1 MPGLDALLS
10 IADPARLRVPR
21 NADQVANRLH
31 DGDSKNNAKREV
43 NSVKAVIAGLLLTC
57 CVVAQAASSV
67 VEVPLNVDLR
77 HLDGVVA
84 QALELDA
91 DGRGELI
98 VDDCNRI
105 ELAEPSLGA
114 GEQALD
120 LSLVVTVHSGAMAFG
135 RCTGLRPVQARFHV
149 QLVPGAD
156 HAGRAVVFE
165 PVGAEIRRADGSAG
179 LLARAASQLADRLI
193 VPRLAAIRVDVS
205 SSLLAIDELLE
216 KFMPATP
223 QRPSPLAERAH
234 LAGVDMADDG
244 LVAAL
249 AIALRA
255 LPETEA
261 HPETPLDEVELA
273 EWQRIED
280 ELDGFLTTVIV
291 HLAGGVD
298 ERELQLDLMAVLI
311 DSRYRIAEAL
321 AEDTDADPVEAL
333 FLRAWEAMR
342 PLLDQLD
349 ALDGGDDIDLRL
361 AGFLAAGDA
370 LTAVQA
376 LGPEFGLEV
385 SRDGL
390 RRLARLLLAEQA
402 PDSFTPLSLEID
414 PQLQRLL
421 GLHGELARTPAIGRA
436 GWLDWLIPSA
446 YAGMDSP
453 AEALRGLVPRLAI
466 LDDYLVLVESLLS
479 MEVQAH
485 LEGNRRLSE
494 EHRRLFDPLVRAT
507 AWKETC
513 WRHYVGR
520 TDEPVV
526 IRSPVGAIGMMQ
538 IMGRVWRGVYDVER
552 LEEDVQYN
560 VAAGIEIL
568 EHYLIDYSVRRREHE
583 QPGGLDNLV
592 RATYAAYNGGPSH
605 LARYRREDTPG
616 RLRAIDREFWNHYRQ
631 MKTEQWPNVASCYAI
646 NG

>member
-1 MPGLDALLS
+1 MGTQS
-10 IADPARLRVPR
+10 TNI
-21 NADQVANRLH
+21 
-31 DGDSKNNAKREV
+31 AKREV
-43 NSVKAVIAGLLLTC
+43 IIVKIVIAGFLLAC
-57 CVVAQAASSV
+57 CVVSQAASSV
-67 VEVPLNVDLR
+67 VEVPLKVDLR

-84 QALELDA
+84 QALDLDA
-91 DGRGELI
+91 DGRGEL
-98 VDDCNRI
+98 VADECNRI
-105 ELAEPSLGA
+105 ELAEPILGA

-120 LSLVVTVHSGAMAFG
+120 LSLTVTVHSGAMAFG

-149 QLVPGAD
+149 HLQPGVD
-156 HAGRAVVFE
+156 PAGRAVVFE
-165 PVGAEIRRADGSAG
+165 PAGAEIRRADGSAG

-216 KFMPATP
+216 EFVPSTP
-223 QRPSPLAERAH
+223 QRPTPLAERAH

-249 AIALRA
+249 AIGLHA
-255 LPETEA
+255 LPATEMR
-261 HPETPLDEVELA
+261 PEVPLDEAELA

-291 HLAGGVD
+291 HLADGVD
-298 ERELQLDLMAVLI
+298 ERDLQLELLAVLI

-321 AEDTDADPVEAL
+321 GEDTDADPVEAL
-333 FLRAWEAMR
+333 FLQAWDALR
-342 PLLDQLD
+342 PLFERLDTLD
-349 ALDGGDDIDLRL
+349 MGADIDLRL

-376 LGPEFGLEV
+376 LGPELGLEL
-385 SRDGL
+385 SRDGM
-390 RRLARLLLAEQA
+390 RRLARMLLAEQT
-402 PDSFTPLSLEID
+402 PSSFTPLSLDID

-421 GLHGELARTPAIGRA
+421 ELHGVPDRTPVAARSR
-436 GWLDWLIPSA
+436 WLDWLISSA
-446 YAGMDSP
+446 YARDDSP

-466 LDDYLVLVESLLS
+466 LDDYLNLVAILLAA
-479 MEVQAH
+479 EIETH
-485 LEGNRRLSE
+485 LDDNARLSA

-520 TDEPVV
+520 TDEPEV

-552 LEEDVQYN
+552 LESDVAYN
-560 VAAGIEIL
+560 VAAGIKIL
-568 EHYLIDYSVRRREHE
+568 EHYLVDYAIRRGEHE
-583 QPGGLDNLV
+583 HPGGLDNLV

-605 LARYRREDTPG
+605 LARYRRDDTPG
-616 RLRAIDREFWNHYRQ
+616 RLRAIDREFWSHYQQ
-631 MKTEQWPNVASCYAI
+631 MKTEQWPNVASCYAV
-646 NG
+646 GG